1 MVTQTMRKPLVTE
14 YTNLN
19 LFWMLSFLSIG
30 LVGCGDEK
38 RLGSRDP
45 HVLAAETATDSTS
58 SVKGVLTG
66 ERENGSV
73 TRIVVS
79 ALSTREPMTYTRA
92 LTLQK
97 FARLRSGL
105 SFVFLDA
112 QGDIQNQAAQL
123 KSSLALNP
131 RFILLFAEGA
141 TELHEVIQEAQ
152 KQGVKI
158 ISLGRDLSG
167 EQVMTSIFTDERKV
181 GSIAGKYIVEALKK
195 KALDEGKS
203 EAVGRV
209 VEISGDSGGRV
220 SKERSEGF
228 ANALSQTPGIRIVHE
243 APGNWNEKDTQA
255 RIAEAARLQ
264 KPFDIVFAHS
274 DIMAHAAHLA
284 LKAQSSEQRDQ
295 ILIMGIDGF
304 LGNTGGVQMV
314 VKSELDVTVFNPP
327 LVDLAWKLINKVLDD
342 PTFVPSKRYELEPS
356 IINLEKALE
365 VSAKGFPSPS
375 L

>member
-1 MVTQTMRKPLVTE
+1 MRKPLVTE
-14 YTNLN
+14 YTNFN
-19 LFWMLSFLSIG
+19 LFWIPAFLSIV

-45 HVLAAETATDSTS
+45 HVLATETVTDSTS
-58 SVKGVLTG
+58 SVKGFLTG
-66 ERENGSV
+66 DRENGSV

-79 ALSTREPMTYTRA
+79 ALSTREPMTYSRA

-97 FARLRSGL
+97 FSRLRSGL

-131 RFILLFAEGA
+131 SFILLF
-141 TELHEVIQEAQ
+141 TEDAPGLHEVLQEAQ

-158 ISLGRDLSG
+158 ISLGRDLSK

-181 GSIAGKYIVEALKK
+181 GNIAGQYIVEALKK

-203 EAVGRV
+203 EPAGRV

-220 SKERSEGF
+220 SQERSEGF
-228 ANALSQTPGIRIVHE
+228 AKALTQTPGIRIVHE

-255 RIAEAARLQ
+255 RLAEALRLQ
-264 KPFDIVFAHS
+264 KPFDIIFAHS
-274 DIMAHAAHLA
+274 DIMGRAANFA
-284 LKAQSSEQRDQ
+284 LKAQSSEQREQ
-295 ILIMGIDGF
+295 MLIMGVDGF

-342 PTFVPSKRYELEPS
+342 PSFVPSKRYELEPS

>member
-1 MVTQTMRKPLVTE
+1 MRKPLVTE

-19 LFWMLSFLSIG
+19 LFWMLAFLSIV

-45 HVLAAETATDSTS
+45 HVLANETATDSTS
-58 SVKGVLTG
+58 SVKGFLTG
-66 ERENGSV
+66 DRESGSV

-131 RFILLFAEGA
+131 RFILLFTEDA
-141 TELHEVIQEAQ
+141 TELHEVLQEAHE
-152 KQGVKI
+152 QGAKI
-158 ISLGRDLSG
+158 ISLGRDLSK
-167 EQVMTSIFTDERKV
+167 EQVTTSIFTDERKV
-181 GSIAGKYIVEALKK
+181 GNIAGKYIVEALKK

-203 EAVGRV
+203 EAAGRV

-220 SKERSEGF
+220 SQERSEGF
-228 ANALSQTPGIRIVHE
+228 ANALAPTPGIRIVHE

-255 RIAEAARLQ
+255 RIAEAVRLQ
-264 KPFDIVFAHS
+264 KPFDVVFSHS

-295 ILIMGIDGF
+295 ILIMGVDGF